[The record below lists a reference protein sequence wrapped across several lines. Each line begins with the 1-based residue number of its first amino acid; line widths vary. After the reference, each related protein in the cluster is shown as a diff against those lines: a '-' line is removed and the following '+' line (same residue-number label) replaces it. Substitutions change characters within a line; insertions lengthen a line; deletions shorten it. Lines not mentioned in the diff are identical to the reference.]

1 MKDKNRGYM
10 IIKLERKRSEPSE
23 PVNVVYSYSTKEK
36 KPVFKDEKFAERMKE
51 FGIGILENGNRQ
63 LYKLNDEGFHQAF
76 VQTYSKWFD
85 ANFFEFKV
93 YVE

>member
-1 MKDKNRGYM
+1 MWYIVIVPK
-10 IIKLERKRSEPSE
+10 
-23 PVNVVYSYSTKEK
+23 K

-85 ANFFEFKV
+85 AIFLSLRFMWNKSFYAGQSKRLICSLDLV
-93 YVE
+93 ATI